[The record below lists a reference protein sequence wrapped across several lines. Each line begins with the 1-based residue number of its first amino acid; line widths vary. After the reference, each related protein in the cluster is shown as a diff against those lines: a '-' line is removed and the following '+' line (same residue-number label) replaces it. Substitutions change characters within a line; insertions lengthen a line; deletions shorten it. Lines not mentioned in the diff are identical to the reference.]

1 MIFTLLTVLY
11 FQNFTYV
18 SNVLV
23 RACVCVCVCV
33 FCTRT
38 YSVAKLCLTLL
49 QPHGL

>member
-23 RACVCVCVCV
+23 RACVCVCVFARAPTQLLSCV
-33 FCTRT
+33 
-38 YSVAKLCLTLL
+38 
-49 QPHGL
+49 

>member
-23 RACVCVCVCV
+23 RVCVCVCV
-33 FCTRT
+33 CTRT